1 MRKMAMLGTMIAVKG
16 LFSSRTIC
24 TNIRVSSTNVLQFQ
38 SDNVLSNRLDPPY
51 DGPPLKSHHY
61 RSNRMCEDCY
71 HYLPDTKCALYPF
84 VKNLEI
90 DKKAEGEVAKVK
102 LFEYDIDYLSCT
114 EVRGDDSKC
123 GKLGKR
129 FEAM

>member
-1 MRKMAMLGTMIAVKG
+1 MIMLGSIIAAKG
-16 LFSSRTIC
+16 MLYRTIS
-24 TNIRVSSTNVLQFQ
+24 TNIRASPSVISHFQ
-38 SDNVLSNRLDPPY
+38 NDNANDVLDPPRN
-51 DGPPLKSHHY
+51 GPPLKAHDY

-90 DKKAEGEVAKVK
+90 DKKGETEGKFK
-102 LFEYDIDYLSCT
+102 LFEYDIDYLSCA

>member
-1 MRKMAMLGTMIAVKG
+1 MRKIAMLGTMIAVKG
-16 LFSSRTIC
+16 FFSSRTIC
-24 TNIRVSSTNVLQFQ
+24 TNIRVSSTNALQFQ

-51 DGPPLKSHHY
+51 VGPPLKSHHY
-61 RSNRMCEDCY
+61 RSNRICEDCY

-90 DKKAEGEVAKVK
+90 DKKGETEGKFK
-102 LFEYDIDYLSCT
+102 LFEYDIDYLSCA